1 MVTLAAGGVLS
12 TERGQ
17 RLTDVVVRVQDTTAE
32 IRVRAA
38 VVLLVA
44 FVALAER
51 FGLETILGGDPAA
64 LLITPL
70 FVLAL
75 LVVRGVPA
83 LLLRH
88 ELTRRE
94 TAAAG
99 LLQATSLP
107 FLVTTAMIGVDT
119 GLLSGVTAASLVA
132 AGIVSV
138 LVFPATALTLLRPRG
153 RDTVSPGPRVLPA

>member
-1 MVTLAAGGVLS
+1 MSLVLGVAAGLGAVDRHPTSHPQFRTKLEAIGYGFLVPVFFVS
-12 TERGQ
+12 SGI
-17 RLTDVVVRVQDTTAE
+17 RLYVAG
-32 IRVRAA
+32 
-38 VVLLVA
+38 LL
-44 FVALAER
+44 
-51 FGLETILGGDPAA
+51 GDPAA
-64 LLITPL
+64 LLIAPL

-99 LLQATSLP
+99 FLQATSLP